1 MFDAGFCILV
11 EIGYKENRGIDRT
24 PRPSYNSIMA
34 SKMSSKERVLESFEF
49 KPPDRIPRF
58 DNFWEFPQQ
67 WQERLGTIEQ
77 LSDIAI
83 WVPDE
88 GTFPTRARQAKESGQ
103 WTYEVDSWGR
113 TIRSKTAAYFT
124 ETLEVAIPIGT
135 DPDIVRFDPPDLDR
149 RYMTEK
155 TEIQTLKKLERDKRS
170 FCVFGKTGGPY
181 LRTTYVRGEEQ
192 FLMDIAGDPELAR
205 NLADKMAEH
214 LIGIAREQI
223 RRWSLYDT
231 GVWIFD
237 DMAYN
242 AGPMFS
248 PASFEKVFL
257 PAYRRMVKEFKA
269 AGAKWVILHS
279 DGNIMP
285 ILHMLVDA
293 GIDGLNP
300 LEQRAG
306 MDIAEIRRRYPN
318 LILTGGMDNTETLI
332 KGPAERIEREARQI
346 IDLGRDGGVV
356 IGTHSISPEI
366 PLEHFEVYH
375 QACATY
381 GAF

>member
-1 MFDAGFCILV
+1 M
-11 EIGYKENRGIDRT
+11 
-24 PRPSYNSIMA
+24 RPPYNPIMD
-34 SKMSSKERVLESFEF
+34 SKMSSKERVLGSFAF
-49 KPPDRIPRF
+49 KAPDRIPRF
-58 DNFWEFPQQ
+58 DGFWEFPAE
-67 WQERLGTIEQ
+67 WQERLGTIER

-88 GTFPTRARQAKESGQ
+88 GTFPTRAKQIRASGQ

-113 TIRSKTAAYFT
+113 TIRSKTGTYFT
-124 ETLEVAIPIGT
+124 ETLEVAIPTGT
-135 DPDIVRFDPPDLDR
+135 DPDTVRFDPPDLDT
-149 RYMTEK
+149 RYVTEK
-155 TEIQTLKKLERDKRS
+155 TEIQTHNKLERGKGN

-205 NLADKMAEH
+205 VLADKMADH

-257 PAYRRMVKEFKA
+257 PAYRRMVKEYKT
-269 AGAKWVILHS
+269 AGARWVILHS

-285 ILHMLVDA
+285 ILDMLVDA

-332 KGPAERIEREARQI
+332 KGPAERIEREAKVI

-366 PLEHFEVYH
+366 PLENFELYDRI
-375 QACATY
+375 CANY
-381 GAF
+381 GVF